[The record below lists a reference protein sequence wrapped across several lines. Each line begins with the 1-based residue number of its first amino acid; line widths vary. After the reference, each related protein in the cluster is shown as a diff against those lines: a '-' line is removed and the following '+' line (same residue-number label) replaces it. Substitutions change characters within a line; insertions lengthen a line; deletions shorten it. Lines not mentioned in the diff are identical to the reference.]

1 MKKIFT
7 FFVFITLCLMSNRLS
22 AENDSI
28 TCTFFMYPKAPV
40 GCYTYVSYQG
50 NAPGSATFNW
60 NFDGGV
66 IISGSGPGPYYI
78 KWDTIGIK
86 TVTLNVIYNSQ
97 SCNSSRTIHIIPLP
111 QVYSVTGGGSY
122 QYGGQG
128 VHIGLSGSQLS
139 CGYYLFLNG
148 STQSF
153 ANTEGTGNA
162 LDFGLFTTAGT
173 YTCKAKFDSTS
184 GACMTSMNDS
194 AVVIVSGYVPT
205 PYLCIVTYDTA
216 SQKKMVV
223 WNKYSGQHIAHFN
236 VYRQT
241 YMENQYIKVGEVPFT
256 NFSTYVDNTANP
268 VIMAYKYELSATD
281 SLGNESAKSSY
292 HKTVHLEVSPGV
304 TGFNLIWNAYEGFT
318 FSTYKIHRKLGTGP
332 WQLIDSIA
340 NDNISYTDLY
350 VTTGMAFYYIE
361 VIRIYPCN
369 PSLKSGI
376 YESVIS
382 NVETSAPFGIKE
394 NQNPE
399 ILVYPNPARQ
409 YLNILIN
416 QTGQTTGS
424 IELYSMDGRKYFD
437 KELTQSK
444 TVLDISGLP
453 TGLYLLKI
461 IRDQSMVV
469 RKIFKE

>member
-1 MKKIFT
+1 
-7 FFVFITLCLMSNRLS
+7 
-22 AENDSI
+22 
-28 TCTFFMYPKAPV
+28 
-40 GCYTYVSYQG
+40 
-50 NAPGSATFNW
+50 
-60 NFDGGV
+60 
-66 IISGSGPGPYYI
+66 
-78 KWDTIGIK
+78 
-86 TVTLNVIYNSQ
+86 
-97 SCNSSRTIHIIPLP
+97 
-111 QVYSVTGGGSY
+111 
-122 QYGGQG
+122 
-128 VHIGLSGSQLS
+128 
-139 CGYYLFLNG
+139 
-148 STQSF
+148 
-153 ANTEGTGNA
+153 
-162 LDFGLFTTAGT
+162 
-173 YTCKAKFDSTS
+173 
-184 GACMTSMNDS
+184 
-194 AVVIVSGYVPT
+194 
-205 PYLCIVTYDTA
+205 
-216 SQKKMVV
+216 
-223 WNKYSGQHIAHFN
+223 
-236 VYRQT
+236 
-241 YMENQYIKVGEVPFT
+241 
-256 NFSTYVDNTANP
+256 
-268 VIMAYKYELSATD
+268 
-281 SLGNESAKSSY
+281 
-292 HKTVHLEVSPGV
+292 V

-382 NVETSAPFGIKE
+382 NVGTSAPFGIKE